1 MRQDARIKLL
11 GAVWLFERCSRKEL
25 AVIASHATP
34 MQFEAGKVLA
44 REGAVGREFFVVI
57 AGKVEATRNGVSIGV
72 LGPGSFFGE
81 MALLEGQPRVATV
94 VAVEPTEVLVLTT
107 QGFAQRGRSDAVGR
121 PQDAHRAGDASPRAR
136 GPVRARGR
144 TLAGAELATG
154 APPRGA
160 LLPARSPSRGWHHL
174 RTHDRRAT
182 IE

>member
-11 GAVWLFERCSRKEL
+11 GDIWLFERCSRKEL

-34 MQFEAGKVLA
+34 VPFEAGKVLA

-57 AGKVEATRNGVSIGV
+57 GGKVEATRNGVSIGV

-107 QGFAQRGRSDAVGR
+107 QGFASVVDQMPSVDRKMLTV
-121 PQDAHRAGDASPRAR
+121 
-136 GPVRARGR
+136 
-144 TLAGAELATG
+144 LATRLRELEDRFVPAG
-154 APPRGA
+154 ERLLAPN
-160 LLPARSPSRGWHHL
+160 
-174 RTHDRRAT
+174 
-182 IE
+182 

>member
-1 MRQDARIKLL
+1 MRQDARVKLL
-11 GAVWLFERCSRKEL
+11 GDVWLFERCSRKEL

-34 MQFEAGKVLA
+34 VQFEAGKVLA

-107 QGFAQRGRSDAVGR
+107 QGFGSVVDQMPSVDRKMLTV
-121 PQDAHRAGDASPRAR
+121 
-136 GPVRARGR
+136 
-144 TLAGAELATG
+144 LATRLRELEDRFVPAG
-154 APPRGA
+154 ERLLAPN
-160 LLPARSPSRGWHHL
+160 
-174 RTHDRRAT
+174 
-182 IE
+182 